1 MSTPHSVEPVEEST
15 AVAAASAGPA
25 TGIGAHASRY
35 ARSRPLVLVSFA
47 VVAIVVFLA
56 IFGST
61 VAPYSPTTP
70 DPSVSLQPP
79 SLKHPFGTDQSGFD
93 VFSRVLAAA
102 RQDLGIALGGTLLA
116 LLLGTPLGLLAGY
129 HAGGR
134 NVRAV
139 AGETVMRIADIV
151 QSFPVFILALGLV
164 AVAGPG
170 ALNVIVAVAFVNFP
184 IYLRLFRSET
194 LSIRERTYIDAAR
207 AAGLSDA
214 RILRTHVLPN
224 AMGPAL
230 VQVSVSIGMA
240 ILLTAGLSF
249 IGAGVRVP
257 TPEWGS
263 MISIGAPNIVTGQW
277 WPSIFPGL
285 AMGITV
291 LAFSIAGQAV
301 AEMLDPR
308 RRR

>member
-1 MSTPHSVEPVEEST
+1 VSAPLSTQPMEE
-15 AVAAASAGPA
+15 AAALAATAAGPITT
-25 TGIGAHASRY
+25 TGAY
-35 ARSRPLVLVSFA
+35 ARGYVRARPLVFGSFA
-47 VVAIVVFLA
+47 VVAIVAILAVFGDA
-56 IFGST
+56 I
-61 VAPYSPTTP
+61 APHPTTTP
-70 DPSVSLQPP
+70 DPAIALQAP
-79 SLKHPFGTDQSGFD
+79 SLAHPFGTDESGFD
-93 VFSRVLAAA
+93 VFSRVLAAPRA
-102 RQDLGIALGGTLLA
+102 DLGIALGGTLLA
-116 LLLGTPLGLLAGY
+116 LVLGTPLGLLAGY
-129 HAGGR
+129 YAGTR
-134 NVRAV
+134 SARSI
-139 AGETVMRIADIV
+139 AGETVMRFADII

-184 IYLRLFRSET
+184 IYLRLFRAET

-207 AAGLSDA
+207 AGGIGDA
-214 RILRTHVLPN
+214 QILRQHVLPN

-240 ILLTAGLSF
+240 VLLTAGLSF

-263 MISIGAPNIVTGQW
+263 MISLGAPNIVTGQW

-285 AMGITV
+285 AMGVTV